1 MKAFVFI
8 AMIFCHIVDDYY
20 LQGILANLKQ
30 KSWWEKQ
37 ENYNDYYKFD
47 YIVGLLMHSLSW
59 AFMIM
64 LPIALYLHFQIDWV
78 FSLTFAINAIIH
90 CIIDDFKAN
99 KKTINLV
106 LDQSAHIVQIC
117 ATYAVFMTSMI

>member
-20 LQGILANLKQ
+20 LQGVLAKMKQ
-30 KSWWEKQ
+30 KEWWENQ
-37 ENYNDYYKFD
+37 EKYTNLYKFD

-64 LPIALYLHFQIDWV
+64 LPIALYLHFKIDWV
-78 FSLTFAINAIIH
+78 FGLTFVINAIIH
-90 CIIDDFKAN
+90 CVIDDLKAN

-117 ATYAVFMTSMI
+117 ATYAVFMTAMI

>member
-20 LQGILANLKQ
+20 LQGILAKMKQ
-30 KSWWEKQ
+30 KSWWRKQ
-37 ENYNDYYKFD
+37 ENYNDYYRFD

-78 FSLTFAINAIIH
+78 FGLTFVINAIIH
-90 CIIDDFKAN
+90 CIIDDLKAN
-99 KKTINLV
+99 KKIINLV
-106 LDQSAHIVQIC
+106 LDQTVHIVQIC
-117 ATYAVFMTSMI
+117 ATYAVFMTAMI

>member
-1 MKAFVFI
+1 MRFLIISMV
-8 AMIFCHIVDDYY
+8 FCHIVDDYY

-30 KSWWEKQ
+30 KSWWKKQ

-64 LPIALYLHFQIDWV
+64 FPIALYFHFQIDWV
-78 FSLTFAINAIIH
+78 FGLTFAINAIIH
-90 CIIDDFKAN
+90 CVIDDLKAN

-106 LDQSAHIVQIC
+106 LDQTAHIVQIC
-117 ATYAVFMTSMI
+117 ATYAVFMTAMI